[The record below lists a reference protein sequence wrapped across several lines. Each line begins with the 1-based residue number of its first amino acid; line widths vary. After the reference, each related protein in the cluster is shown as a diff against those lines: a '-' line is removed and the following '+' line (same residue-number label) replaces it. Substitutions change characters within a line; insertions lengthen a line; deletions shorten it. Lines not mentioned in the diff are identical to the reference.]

1 MSRPIPEERNRSM
14 TTDNQVR
21 MPVLLQLAEVAMSD
35 LDFRAIARH
44 DIEAALRQYGFELN
58 PRELT
63 LVLRFR
69 AALEEAGIDLS
80 LTESLSEKD
89 LDLLRSIGEDM
100 IVEDAGDS

>member
-1 MSRPIPEERNRSM
+1 M
-14 TTDNQVR
+14 TNENQVR
-21 MPVLLQLAEVAMSD
+21 MPILLQLAELAMSD
-35 LDFRAIARH
+35 LDFRAIARN
-44 DIEAALRQYGFELN
+44 DIEAALRQYGFDLN

-89 LDLLRSIGEDM
+89 LDLLRDIGEEM
-100 IVEDAGDS
+100 IVADSTDS

>member
-1 MSRPIPEERNRSM
+1 M
-14 TTDNQVR
+14 TNENQVR
-21 MPVLLQLAEVAMSD
+21 MPILLQLAELAMSD
-35 LDFRAIARH
+35 LDFRAVARN
-44 DIEAALRQYGFELN
+44 DIEAALRQYGFDLN

-89 LDLLRSIGEDM
+89 LDLLRDIGEEM
-100 IVEDAGDS
+100 IVADSTDS

>member
-1 MSRPIPEERNRSM
+1 M
-14 TTDNQVR
+14 TNENQVR
-21 MPVLLQLAEVAMSD
+21 MPILLQLAELAMSD
-35 LDFRAIARH
+35 LDFRAIARN
-44 DIEAALRQYGFELN
+44 DISAALRQYGFDLT

-89 LDLLRSIGEDM
+89 LDLLRDIGEEM
-100 IVEDAGDS
+100 IVADSTDS

>member
-1 MSRPIPEERNRSM
+1 M
-14 TTDNQVR
+14 TSDDQVR
-21 MPVLLQLAEVAMSD
+21 MPILLQLAEIAMSD

-44 DIEAALRQYGFELN
+44 DIEAALDRYGFELN

-80 LTESLSEKD
+80 LTESLTAEN
-89 LDLLRSIGEDM
+89 LDLLRNIGEEM
-100 IVEDAGDS
+100 ISSDADES